1 MKQRQGYIITMLC
14 ASLLLTLCGCS
25 DDSSDGM
32 QQRMQELR
40 LSLGYPAYRTTNGI
54 TRTDP
59 VLPASFELYSH
70 SSSLQPISQIQCYLT
85 YEQEVESQMQQKY
98 ISCQF
103 DSATIGSPSA
113 HVWTSKVP
121 LYTLPNNSKYR
132 LYGFMP
138 KENLFVQEDN
148 NGATIAPYGGNFTNG
163 AVITFTGLNAVIA
176 KDLCVI
182 VGAQGYTG
190 TEVPNMSSRLGK
202 FDYYPESDGTNLFL
216 LVDHIYAG
224 LQFNMTLDVNYAALR
239 DIKVK
244 NILLK
249 PENAGNDVVEAVDAV
264 VTIAANNTNQS
275 PLSVAF
281 PTDRYKKGKN
291 PEPAVLYDG
300 KAKSLSTD
308 SPTFMACLCPGA
320 NTKFTLET
328 TYDVY
333 DRKGNIIREGETV
346 RNAIS
351 LDYDLEAGKLHTVNI
366 KVMPTYL
373 YVLSDPDLE
382 SPTFVVVN

>member
-1 MKQRQGYIITMLC
+1 MIRLVGKSKFRL
-14 ASLLLTLCGCS
+14 
-25 DDSSDGM
+25 
-32 QQRMQELR
+32 
-40 LSLGYPAYRTTNGI
+40 LSLFILFSLILTGCGSDFASPYSTS
-54 TRTDP
+54 
-59 VLPASFELYSH
+59 VLASE
-70 SSSLQPISQIQCYLT
+70 
-85 YEQEVESQMQQKY
+85 M
-98 ISCQF
+98 
-103 DSATIGSPSA
+103 AG
-113 HVWTSKVP
+113 
-121 LYTLPNNSKYR
+121 R
-132 LYGFMP
+132 GFTAD
-138 KENLFVQEDN
+138 LRADAF
-148 NGATIAPYGGNFTNG
+148 
-163 AVITFTGLNAVIA
+163 A

-190 TEVPNMSSRLGK
+190 TAVPDMSSRLGK
-202 FDYYPESDGTNLFL
+202 FDYYPETDGTNLFL

-224 LQFNMTLDVNYAALR
+224 LQFNMTLDEDYAALR

-281 PTDRYKKGKN
+281 PTNSYKKGKN